1 MNRPF
6 QAPSDNSRWG
16 LLTLWFPQS
25 VAANYTTYP
34 TPISSTNLPRR
45 YRPEYISCKPHN
57 IEVDYPILDEPNLL
71 YEGNKVMN
79 IKRKLRNISRN
90 GPSYA
95 IIFFALIVGAIMVVP
110 TYLFLSYVL
119 RDQLS
124 ATDDPWALR
133 QKIRI
138 ASIGLNLIVAP
149 CMASRTRTEQFLN
162 LRKKTVKKPQPQAAA
177 ASVKEA
183 PPQKSVEP
191 PVQKPVQKQEPAHPQ
206 ETTQVQAPA
215 PTVTPAQPQGPVI
228 TFDDIAGYAE
238 TKKNMEFI
246 VKCLRNPELLRQVG
260 AKIPAGI
267 LLYGPPGTGKTLMA
281 KAIAGTA
288 GVNFYSANA
297 SEFVQVWVGQGA
309 LNVRA
314 LYQAAKANAPS
325 IVFIDELDAIGGTR
339 TSGQNQEYRQTLNA
353 LLTEMDGIGK
363 DSGVLTIAATNAFE
377 DLDPALVRPG
387 RFDRKIMIPL
397 PNVADRLA
405 IIKLYAARRN
415 MAPGISLE
423 KLARETVGMS
433 GSAIATM
440 FNEASI
446 RAVMADRGVIIE
458 TDLDG
463 ALTQM
468 LTNGEAAKATNPED
482 LKIAA
487 YHEAG
492 HAVIMRLL
500 AKDPVQKVSIIGSTI
515 GAVGMTFRSDNED
528 RLLVPV
534 EVIRARIIAAYG
546 GRAAEELVF
555 GKENITVG
563 ARQDI
568 KDASAY
574 IREYLDCGAGG
585 ALLHEETFAGGRVS
599 PDINTAKNISKA
611 LYEEAVKF
619 LGEHRDSL
627 ERVAQALLDKE
638 TIMEEE
644 LEALL

>member
-1 MNRPF
+1 M
-6 QAPSDNSRWG
+6 
-16 LLTLWFPQS
+16 
-25 VAANYTTYP
+25 
-34 TPISSTNLPRR
+34 
-45 YRPEYISCKPHN
+45 K
-57 IEVDYPILDEPNLL
+57 
-71 YEGNKVMN
+71 

-90 GPSYA
+90 GPNYA
-95 IIFFALIVGAIMVVP
+95 IIFFALIVGAIMVIP
-110 TYLFLSYVL
+110 TNLFLSYVL
-119 RDQLS
+119 RHQLS
-124 ATDDPWALR
+124 ATDDPWALK
-133 QKIRI
+133 QKILI
-138 ASIGLNLIVAP
+138 ASCVLNLFIGP
-149 CMASRTRTEQFLN
+149 YMASRTRTEQFLN
-162 LRKKTVKKPQPQAAA
+162 LRKKNTRKSQPQVAA
-177 ASVKEA
+177 ASVKVPPLRKPAEPPVRKPAQEPGPTQPQETVQTPAPTAVPA
-183 PPQKSVEP
+183 PPQG
-191 PVQKPVQKQEPAHPQ
+191 PA
-206 ETTQVQAPA
+206 A
-215 PTVTPAQPQGPVI
+215 

-246 VKCLRNPELLRQVG
+246 VKCLRRPELLRQVG
-260 AKIPAGI
+260 AKLPAGI

-297 SEFVQVWVGQGA
+297 SEFVQLWVGQGA
-309 LNVRA
+309 INVRA

-353 LLTEMDGIGK
+353 LLTEMDGISK

-405 IIKLYAARRN
+405 IVKLYAAKRN
-415 MAPGISLE
+415 MSPDISLE

-446 RAVMADRGVIIE
+446 RAVMANRSIITKE
-458 TDLDG
+458 DLDG

-468 LTNGEAAKATNPED
+468 LTNGETTKATNPED

-492 HAVIMRLL
+492 HAIIMRLL

-515 GAVGMTFRSDNED
+515 GAVGMTFRSDSED

-534 EVIRARIIAAYG
+534 EIIRARIIAAYG

-585 ALLHEETFAGGRVS
+585 ALLHEETFAGGRVA
-599 PDINTAKNISKA
+599 PDINTAKNISKS
-611 LYEEAVKF
+611 LYEEAVMF
-619 LGEHRDSL
+619 LDKHKDSL
-627 ERVAQALLDKE
+627 ERVALALLDKE